1 MDTFN
6 TGSSTP
12 PSTAELTELRAQQ
25 RSLQNLLL
33 VTLVA
38 LIIFGGGV
46 ALFIAKQMR
55 MVQQH
60 LAEQRPAV
68 QRLVADYQR
77 TSEPL
82 IRNFSSAL
90 AQFAATNQ
98 DFRPILDKYRPILS
112 NYLGAPVSVA
122 RPAATATNR

>member
-6 TGSSTP
+6 AGPNPVPLTNEL
-12 PSTAELTELRAQQ
+12 AELREQQ
-25 RSLQNLLL
+25 RQLLNLLL

-38 LIIFGGGV
+38 LIIFGAGV
-46 ALFIAKQMR
+46 ALFVAKQMR
-55 MVQQH
+55 MVQQN

-68 QRLVADYQR
+68 QRMIGEYQQ

-90 AQFAATNQ
+90 VQFASTNQ
-98 DFRPILDKYRPILS
+98 DFRPILEKYRPVLS
-112 NYLGAPVSVA
+112 NYMGAPLPTV
-122 RPAATATNR
+122 RPAAGTNP

>member
-6 TGSSTP
+6 TGPSASPSTP
-12 PSTAELTELRAQQ
+12 ELLELRAQQ

-55 MVQQH
+55 MVQQN
-60 LAEQRPAV
+60 LAEQRPSV

-90 AQFAATNQ
+90 TQFAATNQ

-112 NYLGAPVSVA
+112 NYLGAPLPVA
-122 RPAATATNR
+122 RPAAPATNR